1 MKYFFITRLGE
12 TRFLTADGSLLCKD
26 VPIARTGTQ
35 VYLPE
40 EIDLEP
46 DASGTVTVWRTED
59 EVFSPETMA
68 SFEGVAVTLGHP
80 EDSLGNIVFVNPS
93 NFAELAHG
101 HIQNVRRGTGDKSDL
116 LIADVLIKRQEA
128 IDAVNSGLTDVSCGY
143 DAQYKQ
149 LAPGKGKQY
158 QITGNHLAVG
168 IDRGRAGGR
177 CAIGDSTPSPKG
189 RTMKQPTLM
198 QRILTAIRT
207 RDDDALAKLADEA
220 ADLPSDAMG
229 GIPGSSTININIPSQ
244 VTALPEANRTTTDEG
259 TPGVKDPQKEPTT
272 DEEAPT
278 WAKAIMARLEKLEGK
293 TTDDVPDPG
302 NMTADEDE
310 EENRKVTGDAAFKR
324 NLIADAEI
332 ICPGFQPAGDKSLKR
347 QVLNHAM
354 RTGDS
359 LKSFGVADFYKAPKA
374 TVDAV
379 FTAAVALHKAKNHLV
394 PLNNGTRTTDGAPN
408 TKHLSPAELN
418 KINADFWA
426 NKRK

>member
-1 MKYFFITRLGE
+1 MKYFFTTRLGE
-12 TRFLTADGSLLCKD
+12 TRYLQPDGSLLCKD

-46 DASGTVTVWRTED
+46 DASGTVTVWRMED

-93 NFAELAHG
+93 NFSELAHG

-128 IDAVNSGLTDVSCGY
+128 IDAVTSGLTDVSCGY

-207 RDDDALAKLADEA
+207 RDDDALAKLVDEA

-229 GIPGSSTININIPSQ
+229 GIPGSTININLPSQ
-244 VTALPEANRTTTDEG
+244 ATALPEADRTTTDNAPG
-259 TPGVKDPQKEPTT
+259 TAEPKKEPTA
-272 DEEAPT
+272 DDEAPA
-278 WAKAIMARLEKLEGK
+278 WAKALITRIEALEKKTGDGEPDPDNM
-293 TTDDVPDPG
+293 TTD
-302 NMTADEDE
+302 EDAE
-310 EENRKVTGDAAFKR
+310 EDRKVTGDAAFKR

-332 ICPGFQPAGDKSLKR
+332 ICPGFQPTGDKGLKR

-359 LKSFGVADFYKAPKA
+359 LKSFNVSDFSKAPKA

-379 FTAAVALHKAKNHLV
+379 FTAAVALNKAKNHLA

-426 NKRK
+426 KRK

>member
-1 MKYFFITRLGE
+1 MKYFFTTRLGE
-12 TRFLTADGSLLCKD
+12 TRYLQADGSLLCKD

-80 EDSLGNIVFVNPS
+80 EDEEGNIVFVNPS

-101 HIQNVRRGTGDKSDL
+101 HIQNVRRGAGDKSDL

-143 DAQYKQ
+143 DAKYRQ

-168 IDRGRAGGR
+168 IDCGRAGGR
-177 CAIGDSTPSPKG
+177 CAIGDSIPSSKG
-189 RTMKQPTLM
+189 KNMKPTLL
-198 QRILTAIRT
+198 QRLVAAIRT
-207 RDDDALAKLADEA
+207 RDDDALARLADEAAA

-229 GIPGSSTININIPSQ
+229 SIPGPTININVPSQ
-244 VTALPEANRTTTDEG
+244 ATALPTENRTTTDE
-259 TPGVKDPQKEPTT
+259 TPEDEKNKDKTT
-272 DEEAPT
+272 DEGVPE
-278 WAKAIMARLEKLEGK
+278 WAVAILARLDALEGK
-293 TTDDVPDPG
+293 TADDAPDDIT
-302 NMTADEDE
+302 TADEDAE
-310 EENRKVTGDAAFKR
+310 EDSKVTGDAAFKR

-332 ICPGFQPAGDKSLKR
+332 ICPGFQPAGDKGLKR
-347 QVLNHAM
+347 QVLNHAL

-359 LKSFGVADFYKAPKA
+359 LKAFGVSDFSKAPKS

-379 FTAAVALHKAKNHLV
+379 FKAAVEINKAKNHLL
-394 PLNNGTRTTDGAPN
+394 PLNNGVRTTDGSTS
-408 TKHLSPAELN
+408 TKHMSPAELN
-418 KINADFWA
+418 KINADFWK
-426 NKRK
+426 NRK

>member
-1 MKYFFITRLGE
+1 MKYFFTTRLGE
-12 TRFLTADGSLLCKD
+12 TRYLQADGSLLCKD

-46 DASGTVTVWRTED
+46 DGTGTVTVWRTED

-177 CAIGDSTPSPKG
+177 CAIGDSIPSTTKEKPVMSWLK
-189 RTMKQPTLM
+189 KLAQ
-198 QRILTAIRT
+198 AIKT
-207 RDDDALAKLADEA
+207 KDEDALAKLIDEA
-220 ADLPSDAMG
+220 PDMPSDGMAS
-229 GIPGSSTININIPSQ
+229 IPGVTINMNAPAQS
-244 VTALPEANRTTTDEG
+244 TALPEANRSTTDEG
-259 TPGVKDPQKEPTT
+259 DPNKEKTG
-272 DEEAPT
+272 DEEIPA
-278 WAKAIMARLEKLEGK
+278 WAKALLVRLEKLEGK
-293 TTDDVPDPG
+293 TTDGDPDPG
-302 NMTADEDE
+302 NMTTDEDE

-332 ICPGFQPAGDKSLKR
+332 ICPGFQPASDKSLKR

-359 LKSFGVADFYKAPKA
+359 LKSFGVDDFYKAPKA

-379 FTAAVALHKAKNHLV
+379 FTAAVALHKAKNQLT
-394 PLNNGTRTTDGAPN
+394 PLNNITRTTDSGIS

-418 KINADFWA
+418 KVNAEFWA
-426 NKRK
+426 KNK

>member
-1 MKYFFITRLGE
+1 MKYFFTTRLGE
-12 TRFLTADGSLLCKD
+12 TRYLQADGSLLCKD

-168 IDRGRAGGR
+168 IDRGRAGVR
-177 CAIGDSTPSPKG
+177 CAIGDSIPSTTKEKPVMSWLK
-189 RTMKQPTLM
+189 KLAQ
-198 QRILTAIRT
+198 AIKT
-207 RDDDALAKLADEA
+207 KDEDALAKLIDEA
-220 ADLPSDAMG
+220 PDMPSDGMAS
-229 GIPGSSTININIPSQ
+229 IPGVTINMNAPAQS
-244 VTALPEANRTTTDEG
+244 TALPEANRSTTDEG
-259 TPGVKDPQKEPTT
+259 DPNKEKTG
-272 DEEAPT
+272 DEEIPD
-278 WAKAIMARLEKLEGK
+278 WAKALLVRLETLEGK
-293 TTDDVPDPG
+293 TTDGDPDPG
-302 NMTADEDE
+302 NMTTDEDE

-332 ICPGFQPAGDKSLKR
+332 ICPGFQPAGDKNLKR

-359 LKSFGVADFYKAPKA
+359 LKSFGVDDFYKAPKA

-379 FTAAVALHKAKNHLV
+379 FTAAVALHKAKNHLA
-394 PLNNGTRTTDGAPN
+394 PLNSGTRTTDRAIS

-418 KINADFWA
+418 KLNADFWA
-426 NKRK
+426 KNK